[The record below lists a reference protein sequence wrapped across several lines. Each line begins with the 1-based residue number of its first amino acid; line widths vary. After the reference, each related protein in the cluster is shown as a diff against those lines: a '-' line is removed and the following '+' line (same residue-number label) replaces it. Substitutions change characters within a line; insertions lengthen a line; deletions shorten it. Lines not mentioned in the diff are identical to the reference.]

1 MIEAIISPN
10 DNCTA
15 SDVALD
21 LIYFY
26 GVSSDIDPR
35 ALFTAKVFFHL
46 AKMETV
52 QFKAPGNQA
61 LGGAVYV
68 ENIGQE
74 IKPVPIKRTTA
85 HIEKNPFAK
94 REANFERFGW
104 YKPATSGSNRSH
116 GTVRIEE
123 LGLSVRSYNCL
134 KRAGIRTTD
143 DLTAKSL
150 QDLMRVRNLSRK
162 SREEVIR
169 KLKEA
174 GFSIKSDQ

>member
-1 MIEAIISPN
+1 MIEAVIAHN

-26 GVSSDIDPR
+26 GVSNDMEPS

-85 HIEKNPFAK
+85 HKEKTYFCQA
-94 REANFERFGW
+94 
-104 YKPATSGSNRSH
+104 
-116 GTVRIEE
+116 
-123 LGLSVRSYNCL
+123 
-134 KRAGIRTTD
+134 
-143 DLTAKSL
+143 
-150 QDLMRVRNLSRK
+150 
-162 SREEVIR
+162 
-169 KLKEA
+169 
-174 GFSIKSDQ
+174 